1 MKKNYLLAVAMLL
14 SLTVFA
20 ANSGLG
26 IVTDA
31 DLLKVGVTRENI
43 ELAKKTIE
51 TVSVKYKMTLLDK
64 KQAELEINKYVL
76 EGSEKNRDKI
86 FALFDKMGAIEAQIL
101 KDRLD
106 SQIEIRRYITQDQY
120 MAARE
125 EALERLGSGE
135 EQQPK
140 Q

>member
-1 MKKNYLLAVAMLL
+1 MKKIFLLAVAMLL